1 MKLKWFTIVPIVLI
15 IASIISSII
24 AFNQNGRLN
33 QGYLYLDNLD
43 KTTIYEGEYFA
54 IIGNIDEK
62 AHFIEGHSLEN
73 YYLVALYDVNEILLA
88 EYKVEISLKDQTY
101 NSTIFTFSLSE
112 NKIVIDEMNDY
123 LFKVNLQK
131 DSTYHLGLSE
141 LSNPGNLHDID
152 IALVHIS
159 SDVLSLK
166 SIMESVAYTTLIF
179 SIVSALTILGI
190 YYIKKR

>member
-43 KTTIYEGEYFA
+43 KTTVYEGEYFA

-112 NKIVIDEMNDY
+112 NKIVIDEMSDY
-123 LFKVNLQK
+123 LFKVDLQK
-131 DSTYHLGLSE
+131 DSNYHLGFSE
-141 LSNPGNLHDID
+141 LSNPGNLNDID

>member
-15 IASIISSII
+15 ITSIISSLI

-33 QGYLYLDNLD
+33 QGYLYLDNSD

-54 IIGNIDEK
+54 IIGNIDDK
-62 AHFIEGHSLEN
+62 AHFIEGHSLES
-73 YYLVALYDVNEILLA
+73 YYLVSLYDINEILLA
-88 EYKVEISLKDQTY
+88 EYKVEISLNGQTY
-101 NSTIFTFSLSE
+101 NSAIFTFSLSE
-112 NKIVIDEMNDY
+112 NKIVIDEMSDY

-131 DSTYHLGLSE
+131 ESSYHLGLSE
-141 LSNPGNLHDID
+141 LSNPANLTEID
-152 IALVHIS
+152 IALVHIP
-159 SDVLSLK
+159 SDVLGLK

-179 SIVSALTILGI
+179 SIVSAFTILGI